1 MSKGQKGIL
10 MKTLNK
16 CTFIDNK
23 GTFRLENADKYTAL
37 YFPIAGEAGL
47 KSAIAPDLAGD
58 AKLDQNHFLLEPVS
72 SENLH
77 NNRNTRNF
85 WVLRDN
91 KKPWSLTGNSV
102 WQKAEDKESTTVEA
116 GFMWHKITRASA
128 DGAIKASVLSFVPV
142 NKNVEIHVAEITNVS
157 DADMDI
163 NFVSAIPVY
172 GRSADNIRDHRHVTS
187 LLHRAVTTKNGV
199 NVCPTLSFDERGH
212 QLNDTTYFVAAM
224 GGNGEMPCGMIPEVS
239 AFIGEG
245 GAFDRPLSLCSDL
258 ESVCVKEGFEV
269 NGAEAVGGIV
279 FDTAKVKAGESVV
292 YITYAGT
299 SSANDFT
306 KAEAD
311 ITSLLSDYKTVSD
324 VYAELDAVK
333 KYWTDK
339 VNVSYHTGNPD
350 FDGFMSWVSF
360 QPELRR
366 VYGCSFLPHHD
377 YGRGGRGW
385 RDLWQDCLALLLMNP
400 GGVREMLVSNF
411 EGVRTDGTNATII
424 GSKLGEF
431 KADRNGIT
439 RVWMDHAM
447 WPLLTTA
454 LYIDQTG
461 DIDILLEEIPYYK
474 DKQVLR
480 GTGIDE
486 KWDGVTLRELSNDGS
501 KYKGTILEHLLLET
515 LAEFWEVGEHN
526 NLRLRDADW
535 NDAVDMAGKRGESVA
550 FTHAYAGNLDLIA
563 GLIREL
569 SGKHPEI
576 SVLEEMTALFNDKAG
591 IYDDI
596 KAKNDVLM
604 SYAESVKHG
613 VTGNKA
619 SVKASDIIDNL
630 TAKAAW
636 MKDHLRKNEWITD
649 SCGNSH
655 FNGYYDNDA
664 ARLEGDNPNGPQMT
678 LTGQVFAIMSG
689 TATDDQI
696 KDITKSADALLYD
709 ETCGGYRLNTNF
721 HEVKT
726 NMGRMFGFAFGEKEN
741 GAVFSHMAVMYANA
755 LYKRGFAKEGFKSL
769 NSLFTQSMTFDKG
782 RIYPGIPEYFGK
794 GGRGLYHYLTG
805 AASWYMM
812 TVVNEMFGVRGL
824 LGGLEVSPKLV
835 KEQFDQNGQAS
846 LALTFRGKDFKVT
859 YTNSE
864 MLEYG
869 EYAVSNI
876 EIDGN
881 NVDRLS
887 KELVE
892 QLGAGLHNVNVK
904 LERK

>member
-1 MSKGQKGIL
+1 
-10 MKTLNK
+10 MKTISK
-16 CTFIDNK
+16 CNFIDEK
-23 GTFRLENADKYTAL
+23 GTFKLENADKYTAL
-37 YFPIAGEAGL
+37 YFPLANEAGL
-47 KSAIAPDLAGD
+47 KSAVAPDLAGD

-85 WVLRDN
+85 WVVREGE
-91 KKPWSLTGNSV
+91 KPWSLTGNSV
-102 WQKAEDKESTTVEA
+102 WAKAEDKESTTVEA
-116 GFMWHKITRASA
+116 GFMWHKITRNTA
-128 DGAIKASVLSFVPV
+128 DGNISASVLSFVPV
-142 NKNVEIHVAEITNVS
+142 YKNVEIHVSEISNNTDS
-157 DADMDI
+157 DMKLQ
-163 NFVSAIPVY
+163 FVSAIPVY

-187 LLHRAVTTKNGV
+187 LLHRVVTTKRSV

-212 QLNDTTYFVAAM
+212 QVNDTTYFVAAM
-224 GGNGEMPCGMIPEVS
+224 GGQGELPEGFIPEVS

-245 GAFDRPLSLCSDL
+245 GAFDRPLSLSDI
-258 ESVCVKEGFEV
+258 ENTIVKEGFEV
-269 NGAEAVGGIV
+269 NGVETVGAIAFAPV
-279 FDTAKVKAGESVV
+279 TVKAHDKVTYV
-292 YITYAGT
+292 TYAGT
-299 SSANDFT
+299 TPANDFS
-306 KAEAD
+306 KAEENID
-311 ITSLLSDYKTVSD
+311 KMIGSYKSVDD
-324 VYAELDAVK
+324 VYGELENVK
-333 KYWTDK
+333 NYWTKK

-350 FDGFMSWVSF
+350 FDGFMNWVSF

-400 GGVREMLVSNF
+400 DGVREMLVSNF

-474 DKQVLR
+474 DKQVMR

-486 KWDGVTLRELSNDGS
+486 KWDGVSLREFDKNG
-501 KYKGTILEHLLLET
+501 KQYKGTILEHLMLET

-550 FTHAYAGNLDLIA
+550 FTHAYAGNLEMIA
-563 GLIREL
+563 GLIKEL
-569 SGKHPEI
+569 SERHPEEGVSI
-576 SVLEEMTALFNDKAG
+576 MEEMSALLNDKAG
-591 IYDDI
+591 IYEDV

-604 SYAESVKHG
+604 GYSETVKHG
-613 VTGNKA
+613 VDGDRIT
-619 SVKASDIIDNL
+619 IDADTVIANL
-630 TAKAAW
+630 TSKAAW
-636 MKDHLRKNEWITD
+636 MRENLRKNEWITD
-649 SCGNSH
+649 SNGNSH
-655 FNGYYDNDA
+655 FNGYYDNDSV
-664 ARLEGDNPNGPQMT
+664 RLEGDNVNGPQMT

-689 TATDDQI
+689 TATEDQI
-696 KDITKSADALLYD
+696 KEITKSADSLLYD
-709 ETCGGYRLNTNF
+709 PECGGYRLNTNF

-741 GAVFSHMAVMYANA
+741 GAVFSHMAVMYANS
-755 LYKRGFAKEGFKSL
+755 LYKRGFAHEGYKAL
-769 NSLFTQSMTFDKG
+769 NSLFTQSMTFEKG
-782 RIYPGIPEYFGK
+782 HIYPGIPEYFGK

-812 TVVNEMFGVRGL
+812 TVVNEMFGVKGA
-824 LGGLEVSPKLV
+824 LGGLETTPKLV
-835 KEQFDQNGQAS
+835 KEQFDQDGQAS
-846 LALTFRGKDFKVT
+846 IELTFRGKQFKVI
-859 YTNSE
+859 YTNAE
-864 MLEYG
+864 HLDFG
-869 EYAVSNI
+869 EYKVSEI
-876 EIDGN
+876 KIDGN
-881 NVDRLS
+881 KTDRLS
-887 KELVE
+887 AELIEKLEV
-892 QLGAGLHNVNVK
+892 GLHVVNVI

>member
-1 MSKGQKGIL
+1 MNN
-10 MKTLNK
+10 TNK
-16 CTFIDNK
+16 CVFIDTK
-23 GTFRLENADKYTAL
+23 GTFRLENADKYSAL
-37 YFPIAGEAGL
+37 YFPIASEAGL
-47 KSAIAPDLAGD
+47 KSAVAPDLAGD

-85 WVLRDN
+85 WIIRDG
-91 KKPWSLTGNSV
+91 KTPWSMTGNSV
-102 WQKAEDKESTTVEA
+102 WQKAEEKESTTVEA
-116 GFMWHKITRASA
+116 GFMWHKIMRTSA
-128 DGAIKASVLSFVPV
+128 DKAMSTSVLSFVPV
-142 NKNVEIHVAEITNVS
+142 NKNVEIHVSEIKNEGFE
-157 DADMDI
+157 DLKLQ
-163 NFVSAIPVY
+163 FVSAIPVY

-187 LLHRAVTTKNGV
+187 LLHRVVTTESGV

-212 QLNDTTYFVAAM
+212 QKNDTTYFVCAM
-224 GGNGEMPCGMIPEVS
+224 GKNGEKPAGFIPEVS
-239 AFIGEG
+239 EFIGEG
-245 GAFDRPLSLCSDL
+245 GAFDRPLSLRGNIS
-258 ESVCVKEGFEV
+258 EVCVKAGFEV
-269 NGAEAVGGIV
+269 NGVETVGAIV
-279 FDTAKVKAGESVV
+279 FAPVTVKPGESVS
-292 YITYAGT
+292 YITFAGT
-299 SSANDFT
+299 TPAGEFE
-306 KAEAD
+306 KAQAD
-311 ITSLLSDYKTVSD
+311 ICEMLKCYKSVSD

-333 KYWTDK
+333 EYWTKK
-339 VNVSYHTGNPD
+339 VNVSYHTGDPD

-480 GTGIDE
+480 GTGIDAE
-486 KWDGVTLRELSNDGS
+486 WDGVSLREFDKDGN
-501 KYKGTILEHLLLET
+501 KYKGTILEHLMLET

-550 FTHAYAGNLDLIA
+550 FTHAYAGNLEMIA
-563 GLIREL
+563 GLILEL
-569 SGKHPEI
+569 SKRHPEAGI
-576 SVLEEMTALFNDKAG
+576 SIMEEMSALLNDKAG
-591 IYDDI
+591 IYEDI
-596 KAKNDVLM
+596 QAKNDVLM
-604 SYAESVKHG
+604 AYSTSVKHG
-613 VTGNKA
+613 VKGSRVCLKSEDVIA
-619 SVKASDIIDNL
+619 NL
-630 TAKAAW
+630 TAKASW
-636 MKDHLRKNEWITD
+636 MKENLRKNEWITD
-649 SCGNSH
+649 SEGNSH
-655 FNGYYDNDA
+655 FNGYYDNDSV
-664 ARLEGDNPNGPQMT
+664 RLEGDNVNGPQMT

-689 TATDDQI
+689 TATEAQI

-709 ETCGGYRLNTNF
+709 ADCGGYRLNTNF

-741 GAVFSHMAVMYANA
+741 GAVFSHMAVMYANS
-755 LYKRGFAKEGFKSL
+755 LYKRGFAHEGYKAL
-769 NSLFTQSMTFDKG
+769 NSLYSQSMTFEKG
-782 RIYPGIPEYFGK
+782 HIYPGIPEYFGK

-812 TVVNEMFGVRGL
+812 TVVNEMFGVKGA
-824 LGGLEVSPKLV
+824 LGGLAIEPKLV
-835 KEQFDQNGQAS
+835 KEQFDKDGQAS
-846 LALTFRGKDFKVT
+846 IGLTFRGLEFKVT
-859 YTNSE
+859 YNNMD
-864 MLEYG
+864 MLDFG
-869 EYAVSNI
+869 EYKVSEIKVDDNTVDSISAALIDKLAPGVHAVS
-876 EIDGN
+876 
-881 NVDRLS
+881 VTLS
-887 KELVE
+887 
-892 QLGAGLHNVNVK
+892 
-904 LERK
+904 RR

>member
-1 MSKGQKGIL
+1 MSKGQKGAL
-10 MKTLNK
+10 MKKLNK
-16 CTFIDNK
+16 CIFIDEK
-23 GTFRLENADKYTAL
+23 GTFRLENADRYTAL

-47 KSAIAPDLAGD
+47 KSAVAPDLAGD

-85 WVLRDN
+85 WVLRDG

-102 WQKAEDKESTTVEA
+102 WQKAEDLESTTVEA
-116 GFMWHKITRASA
+116 GFMWHKISRTSA
-128 DGAIKASVLSFVPV
+128 DGAIEATVLSFVPV
-142 NKNVEIHVAEITNVS
+142 NKNVEIHVSEITNLT
-157 DADMDI
+157 DADLTLR
-163 NFVSAIPVY
+163 FVAAVPVY

-187 LLHRAVTTKNGV
+187 LLHRTVTTRCGV

-212 QLNDTTYFVAAM
+212 QVNDTTYFVSAM
-224 GGNGEMPCGMIPEVS
+224 GGDGEIPAGFVPEVS

-245 GAFDRPLSLCSDL
+245 GAFDRPLSLCGNIDD
-258 ESVCVKEGFEV
+258 VCVKEGFV
-269 NGAEAVGGIV
+269 ANGVESVGGIV
-279 FDTAKVKAGESVV
+279 FNTVTVKAHDKVSYVTFAGCEPSNNFEDADKN
-292 YITYAGT
+292 ITAT
-299 SSANDFT
+299 
-306 KAEAD
+306 
-311 ITSLLSDYKTVSD
+311 LSDYKTVSD
-324 VYAELDAVK
+324 IYAELENVK
-333 KYWTDK
+333 EYWTAK

-400 GGVREMLVSNF
+400 DGVRKMLVSNF

-461 DIDILLEEIPYYK
+461 DLDILLEEIPYYK

-486 KWDGVTLRELSNDGS
+486 KWDGVTLRELDGNNE
-501 KYKGTILEHLLLET
+501 KYRGTILEHLMLET

-550 FTHAYAGNLDLIA
+550 FTHAYAGNLEIIA
-563 GLIREL
+563 GLVKELAAKNPEL
-569 SGKHPEI
+569 SIMEELVALLNDDAALYEDVKGKNE
-576 SVLEEMTALFNDKAG
+576 
-591 IYDDI
+591 
-596 KAKNDVLM
+596 VLM
-604 SYAESVKHG
+604 NYAGTVKHG
-613 VTGNKA
+613 VTGKKV
-619 SVKASDIIDNL
+619 SVKADDIITNL

-636 MKDHLRKNEWITD
+636 MKEHLRKNEWVTD
-649 SCGNSH
+649 SEGNSR
-655 FNGYYDNDA
+655 FNGYYDNDS
-664 ARLEGDNPNGPQMT
+664 ARLEGDNVNGPQMT

-709 ETCGGYRLNTNF
+709 PECGGYRLNTNF
-721 HEVKT
+721 NEVKT

-755 LYKRGFAKEGFKSL
+755 LYKRGFAREGFKSL
-769 NSLFTQSMTFDKG
+769 NTLFTQSMTFDKG
-782 RIYPGIPEYFGK
+782 RIYPGIPEYFGR

-812 TVVNEMFGVRGL
+812 TVVNEMFGVKGA
-824 LGGLEVSPKLV
+824 LGGLEVSPKLL

-846 LALTFRGKDFKVT
+846 ISLTFRGKQFKVT
-859 YTNSE
+859 YLNKD

-869 EYAVSNI
+869 DYAVSEI
-876 EIDGN
+876 EIDGTKT
-881 NVDRLS
+881 DKLS
-887 KELVE
+887 KELIE
-892 QLGAGLHNVNVK
+892 KLGVGLHLVNVK